1 MLVTINEQY
10 EASCGSVYVEF
21 VVDAKKECEEWDI
34 EIINMRVKGS
44 LNRGGTYGESYLT
57 SEQEDAYYQNFEDK
71 IEDGSIGKRL
81 DQFVK
86 YLRVK
91 S

>member
-21 VVDAKKECEEWDI
+21 VVDAKKEEEWDI
-34 EIINMRVKGS
+34 EIISMKVKG
-44 LNRGGTYGESYLT
+44 NFYNENGYGVSNLT
-57 SEQEDAYYQNFEDK
+57 SEQEDAYYRNFEDK
-71 IEDGSIGKRL
+71 IEDGSVGKRL
-81 DQFVK
+81 DKFVK